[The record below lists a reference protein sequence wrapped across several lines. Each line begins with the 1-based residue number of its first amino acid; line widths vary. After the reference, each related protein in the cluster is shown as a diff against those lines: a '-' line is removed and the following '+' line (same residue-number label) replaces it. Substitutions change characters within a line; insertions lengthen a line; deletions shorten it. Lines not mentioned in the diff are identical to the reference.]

1 MASNINEMV
10 AIKTDLLRKSMEGD
24 WDGVIDI
31 YQKHPSAHKAKL
43 TWNEDTALHI
53 AVSDNKQEKVGRLMD
68 IISCHHGEGKDQADE
83 FKNKRGNTPLHLAA
97 SMGSAT
103 MCESIARSSFPLGLS
118 FMTARN
124 CKGETPL
131 FLAALSCKKDA
142 LVSLHALCQD
152 MNLNGYDFCRRID
165 DHDDTILHVAIS
177 IECFDMALEIIQLY
191 PKLVHSI
198 NKQGLAP
205 LHVLAGKPSAFKS
218 CATKAS
224 YYKRSKK
231 KGGET
236 EDLENPQI
244 RSSPRQD
251 QHRGCLPDKQKRELA
266 SEVMN
271 DLLERI
277 SSYELNEDGETD
289 PNMIIGPKMVGDQK
303 QKSPTDGSTSGL
315 GISLS
320 FLLNSFSFTHKTT
333 KGMSISDAFLIY

>member
-251 QHRGCLPDKQKRELA
+251 QHRGK
-266 SEVMN
+266 
-271 DLLERI
+271 
-277 SSYELNEDGETD
+277 
-289 PNMIIGPKMVGDQK
+289 
-303 QKSPTDGSTSGL
+303 
-315 GISLS
+315 
-320 FLLNSFSFTHKTT
+320 HTT
-333 KGMSISDAFLIY
+333 Y